1 MKVILQQRGKSQ
13 KVIDSSELERYGF
26 DEWNIERLEDF
37 QVNSIR
43 SSNGKNTA
51 DPYRK

>member
-1 MKVILQQRGKSQ
+1 MKIILHQRGKPTKIVEST
-13 KVIDSSELERYGF
+13 ELPKYGF
-26 DEWNIERLEDF
+26 DEYSIERLEDF

-51 DPYRK
+51 HPRRG